1 MSKTRSRVKGPGG
14 SSEKCGRMARNFDFG
29 ILEEGSSVG
38 IVKERV
44 VDVAEVAAVGRLIM
58 KCGRGMG

>member
-1 MSKTRSRVKGPGG
+1 VKGPGG